1 MNYSNMIEEKN
12 LKKTFI
18 IATLCSTLVGTFT
31 SSMGLYEAIAKKRQQ
46 RKRDSGQDE
55 EIKKLREKVEKADK
69 RDDRER
75 DDSRRRRPSP
85 RGGPRDEFSDS
96 LDRSGAMIQ
105 RQYEQGYQQLGR
117 RFAVGDTLTENQLQ
131 AQIISLQQTV
141 IHILQDALYNERP
154 LSQSDLQKLKL
165 ASQSAREGSLEALR
179 AQQQRLE
186 SPTASPAPRALP
198 PPRRAATLIDE
209 PASVFCRYSLDLQYI
224 ARKPLSAA
232 FDARGDGRCPDCRA
246 LVPIAP
252 DDFWKIGKRSPILVP
267 DGAFEKEVL
276 EEREFRLGQRFIVKC
291 HTEDGEFAC
300 VLCNRFRDVD
310 VVCGSVETLVNH
322 VGRAHE
328 VEEFEKEA
336 DLRELLLPPLPLPAP
351 LPPVVK
357 ERERELVEVRGER
370 RALEYR

>member
-46 RKRDSGQDE
+46 RKRDTGQDE
-55 EIKKLREKVEKADK
+55 EIKKLKEKVEKAEKSDK
-69 RDDRER
+69 RDRDR
-75 DDSRRRRPSP
+75 DDSRRRPSP

-154 LSQSDLQKLKL
+154 LSQSDLHKLKL
-165 ASQSAREGSLEALR
+165 ASQSAREGSIDALR

-186 SPTASPAPRALP
+186 SRTASPAPRALP
-198 PPRRAATLIDE
+198 PPRRSATVIDE
-209 PASVFCRYSLDLQYI
+209 PNSVFCRYSLDLQYVP
-224 ARKPLSAA
+224 RKPLAAA
-232 FDARGDGRCPDCRA
+232 FDDHGDGRCPECRV
-246 LVPIAP
+246 LVPISPA
-252 DDFWKIGKRSPILVP
+252 DFWKIGKRTPVLIP
-267 DGAFEKEVL
+267 DGPYEKQVL

-300 VLCNRFRDVD
+300 VLCNRYRDVD

-336 DLRELLLPPLPLPAP
+336 DL
-351 LPPVVK
+351 K
-357 ERERELVEVRGER
+357 
-370 RALEYR
+370 